1 MQPPAGYTFRE
12 IDVRTIDDADI
23 VRFNAFNNILKAER
37 RPEEPPTPVELSRKH
52 WRNIPSFAQVWFWA
66 VSPEGSD
73 EIVADA
79 QASVDITAEEN
90 KHLLNVGISV
100 LPEHRQRGL
109 GRFLLSQI
117 AEVAKREDRRLLMGG
132 TVSVVPAGEVFAKR
146 LGADA
151 GLVHR
156 SSELI
161 LANVDR
167 ELVERWAAEGPGR
180 APGYSLELI
189 EGAYSPEQYAEICE
203 VTDVMNTAPRDDLD
217 VEDEH
222 LTPEKLA
229 EYEKQLA
236 ETGTVRWSMFIRHD
250 ESGKLVGFT
259 DVYWQPKLPNTIG
272 QGGTAVHPDHRG
284 FALGKWLKAAML
296 KKVLDERTEA
306 TRILTS
312 NAYSNDAMLG
322 INVALGFKEERSEAF
337 WQLPIERVDEYLGA
351 TPAATT

>member
-1 MQPPAGYTFRE
+1 MQTPAGYTVRA
-12 IDVRTIDDADI
+12 IDVRAIADEDI
-23 VRFNAFNNILKAER
+23 VRFNAFNNTLKAER
-37 RPEEPPTPVELSRKH
+37 RPEEPPTPVELSRRY
-52 WRNIPSFAQVWFWA
+52 WQNIPSFAEVWMWA

-73 EIVADA
+73 EIVASA
-79 QASVDITAEEN
+79 QASFDGSADEN
-90 KHLLNVGISV
+90 KHLLNASIEVRAD
-100 LPEHRQRGL
+100 HRQRGL
-109 GRFLLSQI
+109 ARDLLGRI
-117 AEVAKREDRRLLMGG
+117 VEVADQQGRTLLMGG

-167 ELVERWAAEGPGR
+167 ELVDRWTAEGPAR

-189 EGAYSPEQYAEICE
+189 EGPYPEAQYAEICE

-229 EYEKQLA
+229 EYEKHLK

-250 ESGKLVGFT
+250 ESGNLVGFT
-259 DVYWQPKLPNTIG
+259 DTYWQPKLPNTVG

-296 KKVLDERTEA
+296 QKILNERTEA
-306 TRILTS
+306 TRVLTS

-322 INVALGFKEERSEAF
+322 INVALGFKEERSESY
-337 WQLPIERVDEYLGA
+337 WQLPVEQAKTYLG
-351 TPAATT
+351 T